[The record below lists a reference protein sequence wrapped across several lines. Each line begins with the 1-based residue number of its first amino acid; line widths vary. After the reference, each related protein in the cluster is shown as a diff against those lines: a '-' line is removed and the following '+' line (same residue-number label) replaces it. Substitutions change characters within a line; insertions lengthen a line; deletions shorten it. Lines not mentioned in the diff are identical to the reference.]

1 MWDWDVVS
9 NKEVVDIVASAPSRV
24 MTTNALVDYAVRSWR
39 LKIPTSKS
47 DDCAVVCLLLDH
59 EKSTDSIQ
67 GSEPNM
73 ETTKPTRKDIST
85 QDANAG
91 VDKDITD
98 AGVHVSNAK
107 HIFEATQQH
116 TTTLK
121 EVDKIVP
128 INEPTNSKKPRRCR
142 SARCS

>member
-1 MWDWDVVS
+1 M
-9 NKEVVDIVASAPSRV
+9 IA
-24 MTTNALVDYAVRSWR
+24 NALVDCDVRSWR
-39 LKIPTSKS
+39 LKFPTSKS
-47 DDCAVVCLLLDH
+47 DDCAVVCLFLDH

-73 ETTKPTRKDIST
+73 ETTKPTRKEVST

-91 VDKDITD
+91 VDEDIAD
-98 AGVHVSNAK
+98 AGVHVSNAE

-116 TTTLK
+116 TTTLR
-121 EVDKIVP
+121 EVDEIVP
-128 INEPTNSKKPRRCR
+128 VDEPTISKKPRRCR